1 MPIRMYIILIRM
13 FFIRDIAIVD
23 LLQQQKQFAMNK
35 QFVNLQSN
43 RWPEINDLIES
54 CRRGDQRAQLQVYKL
69 YYKPLYNLCLQIISE
84 KSKAE
89 DLMQES
95 FLLAFE
101 NIHSYNGNLE
111 FYSWLVNHIKYA
123 YRYGK
128 TAK

>member
-1 MPIRMYIILIRM
+1 
-13 FFIRDIAIVD
+13 
-23 LLQQQKQFAMNK
+23 MNK

-43 RWPEINDLIES
+43 CWSEINELIES

-95 FLLAFE
+95 CLLAFE
-101 NIHSYNGNLE
+101 NIQSYDGNPE

-123 YRYGK
+123 YRHGK
-128 TAK
+128 AAR

>member
-1 MPIRMYIILIRM
+1 M
-13 FFIRDIAIVD
+13 
-23 LLQQQKQFAMNK
+23 
-35 QFVNLQSN
+35 
-43 RWPEINDLIES
+43 
-54 CRRGDQRAQLQVYKL
+54 GDQRAQLQVYKI

-101 NIHSYNGNLE
+101 NIHSYNGKLE

-123 YRYGK
+123 YRYEK
-128 TAK
+128 AAK

>member
-1 MPIRMYIILIRM
+1 
-13 FFIRDIAIVD
+13 
-23 LLQQQKQFAMNK
+23 MNK
-35 QFVNLQSN
+35 QFVNLQSD
-43 RWPEINDLIES
+43 RGSEIHDLIES
-54 CRRGDQRAQLQVYKL
+54 CRMGDQRAQLQVYKI

-101 NIHSYNGNLE
+101 NIHSYNGKLE

-123 YRYGK
+123 YRYEK
-128 TAK
+128 AAK